1 MLFSPKRPASG
12 LSAVYGDLI
21 VGAAGQNV
29 IAIALTN
36 VLIIDVVQHALPA
49 MILIGLAALVFRLLG
64 SVPPVVRA
72 ARINIVEAVTVD

>member
-1 MLFSPKRPASG
+1 MLCSPKRPPSG
-12 LSAVYGDLI
+12 SSAVYGDLI

-64 SVPPVVRA
+64 SVPPAVRA